1 MPSSK
6 CKEIEITL
14 LVEAIYRYYGF
25 DFRQYAPSSLK
36 RRLLRQVKEEGLST
50 LSALQEQVLYDEA
63 CMERLLLTLSI
74 NVTSMFRDPAF
85 YQTLRTDVLPMLHT
99 YPDVRVWVAGC
110 STGEE
115 VYSIAIVLKEEGLY
129 EKSRIYATDMNQ
141 VILERAKKAVYPLD
155 CMQEYTE
162 SYQKSGAKASFSDYY
177 HASHDH
183 AVFDRGLRENIVFS
197 QHNLATDT
205 SFNEFQLILCRNVM
219 IYFDKELQSRVVGL
233 FKDSLCMFGILGLGK
248 QESLRFSEHEASFEV
263 LDAKNKFYRRIV

>member
-1 MPSSK
+1 MPTIK
-6 CKEIEITL
+6 CKEIEISL

-25 DFRQYAPSSLK
+25 DFRHYAPNSLK

-50 LSALQEQVLYDEA
+50 LSALQERVLHDEA

-74 NVTSMFRDPAF
+74 NVTSMFRDPEF
-85 YQTLRTDVLPMLHT
+85 YQTLRMDVLPMLRT

-141 VILERAKKAVYPLD
+141 VVLERAKKAVYPLD

-162 SYQKSGAKASFSDYY
+162 NYQNSGAKASFSDYY

-183 AVFDRGLRENIVFS
+183 AVFDSALRENVVFS

-233 FKDSLCMFGILGLGK
+233 FKDSLCMFGVLGLGR
-248 QESLRFSEHEASFEV
+248 QESLRFSDHEASFEL
-263 LDAKNKFYRRIV
+263 LDIRNKFYRRIV